1 MVGNRSMGRVTGEN
15 VSGQVLPTGLAVQQL
30 TSVAHGKPSP
40 VPGDPHPAR
49 AAVAAERARIAR
61 EMDDTVSKS
70 LLGVSM
76 IADSLVTAP
85 EATDREALA
94 QQLTE
99 LSRLARRAVSDARCV
114 INNLREDVLGDEVRS
129 VATGWGILT
138 GIQVSLE
145 LAPGGTV
152 PAEVRSEIMAILREA
167 LRNVE
172 QHARASRVRIL
183 VRRAGQLLLL
193 AVEDD
198 GIGHRSGRPGHAAGG
213 QAAVASPG

>member
-1 MVGNRSMGRVTGEN
+1 MGRVTGEN
-15 VSGQVLPTGLAVQQL
+15 VSGQVLPTGPAAQQL
-30 TSVAHGKPSP
+30 TSVADGTPLP
-40 VPGDPHPAR
+40 VPGDPYPVR

-76 IADSLVTAP
+76 VADSLVTAP

-99 LSRLARRAVSDARCV
+99 LARLARRAVSDARCV

-152 PAEVRSEIMAILREA
+152 PADVRA
-167 LRNVE
+167 
-172 QHARASRVRIL
+172 
-183 VRRAGQLLLL
+183 
-193 AVEDD
+193 
-198 GIGHRSGRPGHAAGG
+198 
-213 QAAVASPG
+213 